1 MLKLL
6 KRDKKIDT
14 VKYRRLMLQ
23 FFDIREWGAKNTI
36 TRIEATKLKSGKINV
51 EIETHQP
58 GILIG
63 KGGNFIDGLEKF
75 LRDESGEDIK
85 ILIKECK
92 MWHKLYEPIYTHT
105 K

>member
-1 MLKLL
+1 MLKWP

-23 FFDIREWGAKNTI
+23 FFDIKEWGAKNTI
-36 TRIEATKLKSGKINV
+36 TRIEATKLKSGMVTV

-58 GILIG
+58 GLLIG
-63 KGGNFIDGLEKF
+63 KGGSFIDGLEKF
-75 LRDESGEDIK
+75 LRDETGEDIK

-92 MWHKLYEPIYTHT
+92 MWYKLYE
-105 K
+105 